1 MNKLISTVNQVAGS
15 RSMVWL
21 LGTLIGTSCIAIYA
35 GIKVGALVLGIWTLA
50 SVALYYW
57 NN

>member
-1 MNKLISTVNQVAGS
+1 MNNIISIVNQIAGS

-21 LGTLIGTSCIAIYA
+21 LGTLVGSGCIAIYA
-35 GIKVGALVLGIWTLA
+35 GISAGALVLGIWTLA